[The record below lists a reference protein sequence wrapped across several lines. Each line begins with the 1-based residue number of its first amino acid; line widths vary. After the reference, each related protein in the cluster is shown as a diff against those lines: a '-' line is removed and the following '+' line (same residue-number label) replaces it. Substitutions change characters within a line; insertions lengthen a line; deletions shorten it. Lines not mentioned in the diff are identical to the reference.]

1 MDKFHKN
8 EIRWKDFGYSYGI
21 VTSRNK
27 IVNSIVGVRL
37 KEGIMARKML
47 SFILVLTMIMSMNIV
62 SFAAED
68 GTEITIVH
76 TNDTHA
82 RIDEGK
88 YAGMGFAKIATKVEE
103 LRSENP
109 NLLLL
114 DAGDTFHGQTIATLV
129 EGESVVTIM
138 NAMGYDAMAAGNHDF
153 NYGQDRLIELGAM
166 TNFPVM
172 GGNVKNADG
181 QPILDEYIIKEVDG
195 VKVGIFGL
203 STPET
208 TFKTHP
214 LNVVG
219 LTFEDPAIQA
229 QKMVDMLE
237 GQVDVIV
244 ALGHLG
250 VDVSSTYTSEAVI
263 NSVDGIDL
271 FIDGHSHTALE
282 GGKMVGQTL
291 LVQTGEYD
299 KNLGIVKLVVKD
311 GAVDL
316 TASLFSKDAAAE
328 ITPNAAVVA
337 VIDEVITSVKVGSSS
352 VVLDG
357 ERGQVRAGETNL
369 GNMIADAMLDVTG
382 ADIAF
387 TNGGGIRASINPGD
401 VTKGDVITVLPF
413 GNYVITKE
421 IKGSDILAALEHGI
435 DSYPET
441 KGAFPHVAGMKVEFD
456 PNQPAGSR
464 VVKVMVGTKML
475 DANAMYTF
483 ATNDFLAYGGDGY
496 KMFADDS
503 IVGEFDG
510 LDEVLIDYMAKVD
523 PATVKVEG
531 RMMAREM
538 MKAEDMSYTVMADD
552 MLWKIAK
559 KYNMTYKELA
569 EYNKLK
575 DANMIYTGQVLMIPS
590 K

>member
-1 MDKFHKN
+1 M
-8 EIRWKDFGYSYGI
+8 
-21 VTSRNK
+21 SRK
-27 IVNSIVGVRL
+27 L
-37 KEGIMARKML
+37 L
-47 SFILVLTMIMSMNIV
+47 SFILVLAMVMSMNV
-62 SFAAED
+62 VTFADED

-76 TNDTHA
+76 TNDTHS

-103 LRSENP
+103 LRAQNP

-129 EGESVVTIM
+129 EGESIVTIM
-138 NAMGYDAMAAGNHDF
+138 NAMQYDAMTAGNHDF
-153 NYGQDRLIELGAM
+153 NYGQERLLELAEM

-172 GGNVKNADG
+172 GGNVKKDG
-181 QPILDEYIIKEVDG
+181 EPLLDEYIIKEFDG

-214 LNVVG
+214 LNVIG

-237 GQVDVIV
+237 DQVDVVV

-250 VDVSSTYTSEAVI
+250 VDESSTYTSEAVI
-263 NSVDGIDL
+263 NSVDGIDV

-282 GGKMVGQTL
+282 GGKMVGDTL

-299 KNLGIVKLVVKD
+299 KNLGIVNLMVKD
-311 GAVDL
+311 GMVTAE
-316 TASLFSKDAAAE
+316 ASLFSKDAAAE
-328 ITPNAAVVA
+328 IEPNAAIVS
-337 VIDEVITSVKVGSSS
+337 VIDDVKAANEVITSVKVASTT
-352 VVLDG
+352 VTLDG

-369 GNMIADAMLDVTG
+369 GNMIADAMIDVTG
-382 ADIAF
+382 ADLAI

-401 VTKGDVITVLPF
+401 ITKGDIITVLPF
-413 GNYVITKE
+413 GNYVMTKE
-421 IKGSDILAALEHGI
+421 IKGSDILAAIEHGI

-441 KGAFPHVAGMKVEFD
+441 KGAFPHISGMRVEFD

-464 VVKVMVGTKML
+464 IVKVTVGGEML
-475 DANAMYTF
+475 DPNAMYTL
-483 ATNDFLAYGGDGY
+483 ATNDFMAYGGDDYG
-496 KMFADDS
+496 MFADYP
-503 IVGEFDG
+503 ILGEFDG

-523 PATVKVEG
+523 PATVKVDG
-531 RMMAREM
+531 RMMAHEM
-538 MKAEDMSYTVMADD
+538 KKAEAMTYTVMANDV
-552 MLWKIAK
+552 LWKIAE
-559 KYNMTYKELA
+559 KYDMTYQELA
-569 EYNKLK
+569 EYNNL
-575 DANMIYTGQVLMIPS
+575 DNPNMIYVGQELMVPA

>member
-1 MDKFHKN
+1 M
-8 EIRWKDFGYSYGI
+8 
-21 VTSRNK
+21 SRK
-27 IVNSIVGVRL
+27 I
-37 KEGIMARKML
+37 L
-47 SFILVLTMIMSMNIV
+47 SFILVLAMVMSMNLV
-62 SFAAED
+62 TFADED

-76 TNDTHA
+76 TNDTHS

-103 LRSENP
+103 LRAQNP

-129 EGESVVTIM
+129 EGESIVTIM
-138 NAMGYDAMAAGNHDF
+138 NAMQYDAMTAGNHDF
-153 NYGQDRLIELGAM
+153 NYGQERLLELAEM
-166 TNFPVM
+166 ANFPVM
-172 GGNVKNADG
+172 GGNVKKDG
-181 QPILDEYIIKEVDG
+181 ESLLDEYIIKEVDG

-208 TFKTHP
+208 TYKTHP
-214 LNVVG
+214 LNVIG

-250 VDVSSTYTSEAVI
+250 VDESSTYTSEAVI
-263 NSVDGIDL
+263 NSVDGIDV

-282 GGKMVGQTL
+282 GGKMVGDTL

-299 KNLGIVKLVVKD
+299 KNLGIVNLMVKD
-311 GAVDL
+311 GMVTAE
-316 TASLFSKDAAAE
+316 ASLFSKDAAAE
-328 ITPNAAVVA
+328 IEPNAAIVS
-337 VIDEVITSVKVGSSS
+337 VIDGVKAENEVITSVKVASTT
-352 VVLDG
+352 VTLDG

-369 GNMIADAMLDVTG
+369 GNMIADAMIDVTG
-382 ADIAF
+382 ADVAI

-401 VTKGDVITVLPF
+401 ITKGDVITVLPF
-413 GNYVITKE
+413 GNYVMTKE
-421 IKGSDILAALEHGI
+421 IKGSDILAAIEHGI

-441 KGAFPHVAGMKVEFD
+441 KGAFPHISGMRVEFD

-464 VVKVMVGTKML
+464 IVKVMVGGEML
-475 DANAMYTF
+475 DPNAMYTL
-483 ATNDFLAYGGDGY
+483 ATNDFMAYGGDDYG
-496 KMFADDS
+496 MFADYP
-503 IVGEFDG
+503 ILGEFDG

-523 PATVKVEG
+523 PATVKVDG
-531 RMMAREM
+531 RMMAHEM
-538 MKAEDMSYTVMADD
+538 KKADAMTYTVMANDV
-552 MLWKIAK
+552 LWKIAE
-559 KYNMTYKELA
+559 KYDMTYQELA
-569 EYNKLK
+569 EYNNL
-575 DANMIYTGQVLMIPS
+575 DNPNMIYVGQELMVPA

>member
-1 MDKFHKN
+1 M
-8 EIRWKDFGYSYGI
+8 
-21 VTSRNK
+21 SRK
-27 IVNSIVGVRL
+27 L
-37 KEGIMARKML
+37 L
-47 SFILVLTMIMSMNIV
+47 SFILVLAMVMSMNV
-62 SFAAED
+62 VAFAAED

-76 TNDTHA
+76 TNDTHS

-103 LRSENP
+103 LRAENP

-129 EGESVVTIM
+129 EGESIVKIM
-138 NAMGYDAMAAGNHDF
+138 NAMGYDAMSAGNHDF
-153 NYGQDRLIELGAM
+153 NYGQDRLLELAEM
-166 TNFPVM
+166 TDFPVM
-172 GGNVKNADG
+172 GGNVKKGGEAL
-181 QPILDEYIIKEVDG
+181 LDEYIIKEVDG

-208 TFKTHP
+208 TYKTHP

-219 LTFEDPAIQA
+219 LTFEDPAVQA

-250 VDVSSTYTSEAVI
+250 VDESSTYTSEAVI

-282 GGKMVGQTL
+282 GGKMVGDTL

-311 GAVDL
+311 GVVTA
-316 TASLFSKDAAAE
+316 TASLFTKDEAAE
-328 ITPNAAVVA
+328 VTPNAAVVA
-337 VIDEVITSVKVGSSS
+337 VIDEVKTANEVITSVKVGATS
-352 VVLDG
+352 VTLDG

-369 GNMIADAMLDVTG
+369 GNLIADAMIDVTG

-401 VTKGDVITVLPF
+401 VTKGDIITVLPF
-413 GNYVITKE
+413 GNYVVTKE
-421 IKGSDILAALEHGI
+421 MSGADIVAALEHGI

-464 VVKVMVGTKML
+464 VVKVMVGSKEL
-475 DANAMYTF
+475 DPNAMYTF
-483 ATNDFLAYGGDGY
+483 ATNDFLAFGGDGY
-496 KMFADDS
+496 EMFADDA

-510 LDEVLIDYMAKVD
+510 LDEVLIEYMAKVD

-531 RMMAREM
+531 RMMAHEM
-538 MKAEDMSYTVMADD
+538 KSTDVTYTVMANDV
-552 MLWKIAK
+552 LWKIAK
-559 KYNMTYKELA
+559 KYDVTYQELA

-575 DANMIYTGQVLMIPS
+575 NANMIYPGQVLMIPS

>member
-1 MDKFHKN
+1 M
-8 EIRWKDFGYSYGI
+8 
-21 VTSRNK
+21 SRK
-27 IVNSIVGVRL
+27 L
-37 KEGIMARKML
+37 L
-47 SFILVLTMIMSMNIV
+47 SFILVLAMVMSMNLV
-62 SFAAED
+62 TFADED

-76 TNDTHA
+76 TNDTHS

-103 LRSENP
+103 LRAQNP

-129 EGESVVTIM
+129 EGESIVTIM
-138 NAMGYDAMAAGNHDF
+138 NAMQYDAMTAGNHDF
-153 NYGQDRLIELGAM
+153 NYGQERLLELAEM
-166 TNFPVM
+166 ANFPVM
-172 GGNVKNADG
+172 GGNVKKDG
-181 QPILDEYIIKEVDG
+181 ESLLDEYIIKEVDG

-208 TFKTHP
+208 TYKTHP
-214 LNVVG
+214 LNVIG

-250 VDVSSTYTSEAVI
+250 VDESSTYTSEAVI
-263 NSVDGIDL
+263 NSVDGIDV

-282 GGKMVGQTL
+282 GGKMVGDTL

-299 KNLGIVKLVVKD
+299 KNLGIVNLMVKD
-311 GAVDL
+311 GVVTAE
-316 TASLFSKDAAAE
+316 ASLFSKEAAADV
-328 ITPNAAVVA
+328 TPNAAIVS
-337 VIDEVITSVKVGSSS
+337 VIDEVKAENEVITSVKVAATT
-352 VVLDG
+352 VILDG

-369 GNMIADAMLDVTG
+369 GNMIADAMIDVTG
-382 ADIAF
+382 ADVAI

-401 VTKGDVITVLPF
+401 ITKGDVITVLPF
-413 GNYVITKE
+413 GNYVMTKE
-421 IKGSDILAALEHGI
+421 IKGSDILAAIEHGI

-441 KGAFPHVAGMKVEFD
+441 KGAFPHISGMRVEFD

-464 VVKVMVGTKML
+464 IVKVMVGGEML
-475 DANAMYTF
+475 DPNAMYTL
-483 ATNDFLAYGGDGY
+483 ATNDFMAYGGDDYG
-496 KMFADDS
+496 MFADYP
-503 IVGEFDG
+503 ILGEFDG

-523 PATVKVEG
+523 PATVKVDG
-531 RMMAREM
+531 RMMAHEM
-538 MKAEDMSYTVMADD
+538 KKADAMTYTVMANDV
-552 MLWKIAK
+552 LWKIAE
-559 KYNMTYKELA
+559 KYDMTYQELA
-569 EYNKLK
+569 EYNNL
-575 DANMIYTGQVLMIPS
+575 DNPNMIYVGQELMVPA

>member
-1 MDKFHKN
+1 MAK
-8 EIRWKDFGYSYGI
+8 
-21 VTSRNK
+21 
-27 IVNSIVGVRL
+27 RL
-37 KEGIMARKML
+37 L
-47 SFILVLTMIMSMNIV
+47 SFVLVLTLIMSMNV
-62 SFAAED
+62 VAFAAED

-76 TNDTHA
+76 TNDTHS

-103 LRSENP
+103 LRAENP

-129 EGESVVTIM
+129 EGESIVKIM

-153 NYGQDRLIELGAM
+153 NYGQERLLELAEM
-166 TNFPVM
+166 ANFPVM
-172 GGNVKNADG
+172 GGNVMKGDM
-181 QPILDEYIIKEVDG
+181 PLLKDEYLIKEFDG

-208 TFKTHP
+208 TYKTHP
-214 LNVVG
+214 LNVIG
-219 LTFEDPAIQA
+219 LDFQDPAIQA
-229 QKMVDMLE
+229 QEMVDMLKD
-237 GQVDVIV
+237 QVDVV
-244 ALGHLG
+244 VCLGHLG
-250 VDVSSTYTSEAVI
+250 VDESSTYTSEAVI
-263 NSVDGIDL
+263 KAVDGIDL

-282 GGKMVGQTL
+282 GGKMINDTL

-299 KNLGIVKLVVKD
+299 KNLGIVKLMVKD
-311 GAVDL
+311 GMVTL
-316 TASLFSKDAAAE
+316 NASLFSKDAAADV
-328 ITPNAAVVA
+328 TPDPAIVA
-337 VIDEVITSVKVGSSS
+337 VIEEVKASNEVITAVKVGNTS

-357 ERGQVRAGETNL
+357 ERAQVRAGETNL
-369 GNMIADAMLDVTG
+369 GNLIADAMIDVTG

-413 GNYVITKE
+413 GNYVVTK
-421 IKGSDILAALEHGI
+421 KLSGADILAALEHGI

-475 DANAMYTF
+475 DPNAMYTF
-483 ATNDFLAYGGDGY
+483 ATNDFLAFGGDGY
-496 KMFADDS
+496 KMFADDA

-523 PATVKVEG
+523 PATVMVEG
-531 RMMAREM
+531 RMMAHEM
-538 MKAEDMSYTVMADD
+538 MKSDMTYTVVADD

-559 KYNMTYKELA
+559 MYNMTYQELA

-575 DANMIYTGQVLMIPS
+575 DANMIYVGQELMIPA

>member
-1 MDKFHKN
+1 
-8 EIRWKDFGYSYGI
+8 
-21 VTSRNK
+21 
-27 IVNSIVGVRL
+27 
-37 KEGIMARKML
+37 MARKLL
-47 SFILVLTMIMSMNIV
+47 SFILVLTMVMSMNV
-62 SFAAED
+62 VTFAAED

-76 TNDTHA
+76 TNDTHS

-103 LRSENP
+103 LRAENP

-129 EGESVVTIM
+129 EGESIVKIM
-138 NAMGYDAMAAGNHDF
+138 NEMGYDAMSAGNHDF
-153 NYGQDRLIELGAM
+153 NYGQERLLELAEM
-166 TNFPVM
+166 SDFPVM
-172 GGNVKNADG
+172 GGNVKKGGEAL
-181 QPILDEYIIKEVDG
+181 LDEYIIKEVDG

-208 TFKTHP
+208 TYKTHP
-214 LNVVG
+214 LNVAG
-219 LTFEDPAIQA
+219 LTFEDPAVQA

-250 VDVSSTYTSEAVI
+250 VDESSTYTSEAVI

-271 FIDGHSHTALE
+271 FIDGHSHTTLE
-282 GGKMVGQTL
+282 GGKMVGDTL

-311 GAVDL
+311 GAVTA
-316 TASLFSKDAAAE
+316 TASLFTKDEAAE

-337 VIDEVITSVKVGSSS
+337 VIDEVKAANEVITSVKVGATS
-352 VVLDG
+352 VTLDG

-369 GNMIADAMLDVTG
+369 GNLIADAMIDVTG

-401 VTKGDVITVLPF
+401 VTKGDIITVLPF
-413 GNYVITKE
+413 GNYVVTKE
-421 IKGSDILAALEHGI
+421 MSGADIVAALEHGI

-464 VVKVMVGTKML
+464 VVKVMVGSKAL
-475 DANAMYTF
+475 DPNAMYTF
-483 ATNDFLAYGGDGY
+483 ATNDFLAFGGDGY
-496 KMFADDS
+496 QMFADDA

-510 LDEVLIDYMAKVD
+510 LDEVLIEYMAKVD

-531 RMMAREM
+531 RMMAYEV
-538 MKAEDMSYTVMADD
+538 KTVDVTYTVMANDV
-552 MLWKIAK
+552 LWKIAK
-559 KYNMTYKELA
+559 KYDMTYQELA

-575 DANMIYTGQVLMIPS
+575 DADMIYPGQVLMIPS